1 MDSTRY
7 VIKRNLNC
15 PILRYKA
22 SYDAASTIHRIMN
35 PRFMSN
41 MASYDV
47 ASTILCIINPRH

>member
-1 MDSTRY
+1 
-7 VIKRNLNC
+7 
-15 PILRYKA
+15 LRYMA